1 VAVTWVIGASGLLG
15 RHTAAIAQQ
24 RQHRLQRT
32 PVPWAGGVHDALE
45 ALECG
50 IRRMLFDAGED
61 QWNVVW
67 VAGAGVVGTSPE
79 ALEQE
84 REVYIRFLE
93 KLTRVAL
100 RTGEPRGSLFY
111 ASSAGGVYAGSSGP
125 PFTESTP
132 VHALAAYGREKLAM
146 EEATHEFTESAGTP
160 AMIGRISNLYGPGQN
175 LAKAQ
180 GIISQLAKGY
190 LLRTPISL
198 YVSLDTRRD
207 YLYAGDCA
215 RMVVRAIEE
224 MPRTGVSSKPTV
236 KILSSGRSTTIAEL
250 LGIFQ
255 RMFKRRAPLVLGDS
269 PNRMFQVRDLR
280 VRSRVWTEL
289 DCLASTPLS
298 VGISGTIADLS
309 SQMRS
314 GELCRT

>member
-1 VAVTWVIGASGLLG
+1 MAVTWVIGASGLLG
-15 RHTAAIAQQ
+15 RQTAAIAQQ

-32 PVPWAGGVHDALE
+32 PVPWGCGVHDVLDALD
-45 ALECG
+45 CG
-50 IRRMLFDAGED
+50 IRRMLCDAGED
-61 QWNVVW
+61 HWNVVW

-79 ALEQE
+79 SLKQE

-93 KLTRVAL
+93 KLKHVAI
-100 RTGEPRGSLFY
+100 RTGQPRGSLFH

-132 VHALAAYGREKLAM
+132 VHALAPYGHEKLAM

-190 LLRTPISL
+190 LLRSPISL

-224 MPRTGVSSKPTV
+224 MPRTGAPAKPIV
-236 KILSSGRSTTIAEL
+236 KILASGRSTTIAEL

-255 RMFKRRAPLVLGDS
+255 RVFKRRAPLVLGDS
-269 PNRMFQVRDLR
+269 PNRRFQVRDLR
-280 VRSRVWTEL
+280 VRSQVWTEL

-298 VGISGTIADLS
+298 AGIGATIADLS
-309 SQMRS
+309 SRMRS

>member
-1 VAVTWVIGASGLLG
+1 
-15 RHTAAIAQQ
+15 
-24 RQHRLQRT
+24 
-32 PVPWAGGVHDALE
+32 VPWDGDVPDVLE
-45 ALECG
+45 ALVCG
-50 IRRMLFDAGED
+50 IRSMLGDAGED
-61 QWNVVW
+61 PWNVVW

-79 ALEQE
+79 ALRQE
-84 REVYIRFLE
+84 REIYIRFLE
-93 KLTRVAL
+93 KLKQLAPHA
-100 RTGEPRGSLFY
+100 GESRGSLFY

-132 VHALAAYGREKLAM
+132 VHALAPYGREKLAM
-146 EEATHEFTESAGTP
+146 EQATDEFTQSAGT
-160 AMIGRISNLYGPGQN
+160 ATMIGRITNLYGPGQN

-190 LLRTPISL
+190 LLRSPISL

-224 MPRTGVSSKPTV
+224 MPRTGAPSKPTV
-236 KILSSGRSTTIAEL
+236 KILSAGRSTTIAEL

-255 RMFKRRAPLVLGDS
+255 RMFKRRAPLVLADS
-269 PNRMFQVRDLR
+269 PSRRFQVRDLR
-280 VRSRVWTEL
+280 VRSQVWTEL

-298 VGISGTIADLS
+298 AGIGGTIADLS
-309 SQMRS
+309 SRLRS